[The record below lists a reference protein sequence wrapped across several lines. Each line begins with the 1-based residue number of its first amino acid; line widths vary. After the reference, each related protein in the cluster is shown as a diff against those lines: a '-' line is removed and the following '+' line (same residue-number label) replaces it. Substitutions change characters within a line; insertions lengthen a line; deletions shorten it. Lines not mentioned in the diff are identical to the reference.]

1 MPHRRRH
8 HGSRG
13 RRVASA
19 SPVECVGTLR
29 GVQYLMPE
37 CQTLRVTR
45 RATEGG
51 GRVRDFVQQ
60 SRAGAESTEPNMCA
74 GVARPLTI
82 PSRPALS
89 LA

>member
-1 MPHRRRH
+1 M
-8 HGSRG
+8 
-13 RRVASA
+13 VAAWLRLVPSSA
-19 SPVECVGTLR
+19 VGTLR

-82 PSRPALS
+82 TFPSGAI